1 MLCYNSD
8 QRPVVKALQG
18 ENWDNEEI
26 QKYLDYL
33 NKKQTLINTGRKHG
47 HYSRDSDRSK
57 VYKAEFKYER
67 TYGRGLEFAN
77 IAMAQKYCDKIL
89 ASATWKK
96 MSKGRVSENLAI
108 SLGTMRGSR
117 IAGRAW
123 GHHIELNTTRGL
135 DDLPIGLNQYV
146 LLHELAHSV
155 GNMHHD
161 TEFRIDLLKLVSR
174 FIGKEQATYLKKCF
188 KEKKLKL
195 SINKKVMAPEQW
207 RKMSQRMSKARSS
220 ICEKLSDPWA
230 ENQRQIQNKI
240 MRGGKK

>member
-1 MLCYNSD
+1 MLCYATD
-8 QRPVVKALQG
+8 QKPVVEALKA
-18 ENWDNEEI
+18 NSWDNDDI
-26 QKYLDYL
+26 MTYLSYL
-33 NKKQTLINTGRKHG
+33 NKKKTLINTGRKHG
-47 HYSRDSDRSK
+47 KYSRDSDRSK
-57 VYKAEFKYER
+57 VYNAEFKYER

-108 SLGTMRGSR
+108 TLGTMRGSR

-146 LLHELAHSV
+146 LLHELAHSI

-161 TEFRIDLLKLVSR
+161 TQFRIDLLKLVSR

-195 SINKKVMAPEQW
+195 SINKNVLNPDAWM
-207 RKMSQRMSKARSS
+207 KMKLRMEKAR
-220 ICEKLSDPWA
+220 EKRVDNA
-230 ENQRQIQNKI
+230 A
-240 MRGGKK
+240 

>member
-195 SINKKVMAPEQW
+195 SINRKVMAPEQW

>member
-33 NKKQTLINTGRKHG
+33 NRKRTLINTGRKHG
-47 HYSRDSDRSK
+47 KYSRDSDRSK
-57 VYKAEFKYER
+57 VYNAEFKYESR
-67 TYGRGLEFAN
+67 YGMGLQFAN

-108 SLGTMRGSR
+108 TLGTMRGSR
-117 IAGRAW
+117 IAGRAWGPRYW

-146 LLHELAHSV
+146 LFHELAHCV

-207 RKMSQRMSKARSS
+207 RKMSQRISKARSAM
-220 ICEKLSDPWA
+220 K
-230 ENQRQIQNKI
+230 
-240 MRGGKK
+240 

>member
-33 NKKQTLINTGRKHG
+33 NRKRMLINTGRKHG
-47 HYSRDSDRSK
+47 KYSRDSDRSK
-57 VYKAEFKYER
+57 VYNAEFKYESR
-67 TYGRGLEFAN
+67 YGMGLQFAN

-89 ASATWKK
+89 GSATWKK

-123 GHHIELNTTRGL
+123 GPSYWGHHIELNTTRGL

-146 LLHELAHSV
+146 LFHELAHCG

-195 SINKKVMAPEQW
+195 SINKKVMAPDQW
-207 RKMSQRMSKARSS
+207 RKMSQRISKARSAM
-220 ICEKLSDPWA
+220 K
-230 ENQRQIQNKI
+230 
-240 MRGGKK
+240 

>member
-1 MLCYNSD
+1 
-8 QRPVVKALQG
+8 
-18 ENWDNEEI
+18 
-26 QKYLDYL
+26 
-33 NKKQTLINTGRKHG
+33 
-47 HYSRDSDRSK
+47 
-57 VYKAEFKYER
+57 
-67 TYGRGLEFAN
+67 
-77 IAMAQKYCDKIL
+77 
-89 ASATWKK
+89 
-96 MSKGRVSENLAI
+96 
-108 SLGTMRGSR
+108 MRGSR

-195 SINKKVMAPEQW
+195 SISKNVLNPDAWM
-207 RKMSQRMSKARSS
+207 KMKLRMEKAR
-220 ICEKLSDPWA
+220 EKRVDNA
-230 ENQRQIQNKI
+230 A
-240 MRGGKK
+240 

>member
-1 MLCYNSD
+1 MLCYAAD
-8 QRPVVKALQG
+8 QKPVVKALQA
-18 ENWDNEEI
+18 NSWDNDDI
-26 QKYLDYL
+26 ITYLSYL
-33 NKKQTLINTGRKHG
+33 NKKKTLINTGRKHG

-57 VYKAEFKYER
+57 VYNAEFKYESR
-67 TYGRGLEFAN
+67 YGRGLQFAN

-96 MSKGRVSENLAI
+96 MSKGRISENLAI

-123 GHHIELNTTRGL
+123 GSHVELNTTRGL

-161 TEFRIDLLKLVSR
+161 TQFRIDLLKLVSR

-195 SINKKVMAPEQW
+195 SISKNVLNPDAWM
-207 RKMSQRMSKARSS
+207 KMKLRMEKAR
-220 ICEKLSDPWA
+220 EKRVDNA
-230 ENQRQIQNKI
+230 A
-240 MRGGKK
+240 